1 VTGGGSP
8 AAEALSTRPP
18 AALPVAL
25 LEQSDYASGTS
36 CRSSKLI
43 HRGLRSLEQR
53 RFGLVREALRERGL
67 LLPQLCLHLV
77 RPVSFLFLLTHRVW
91 ERLHRRGNAR
101 VTLLAPPEDELKDVV
116 DKPNRQQAT
125 KNSTGQLALAPG
137 LQLCHL
143 PDLLPGRDHMRT
155 DGARFR
161 RWRTAAR
168 NQRPVICAEAG

>member
-1 VTGGGSP
+1 MTGGGSP

-25 LEQSDYASGTS
+25 LEQRDYASGTS
-36 CRSSKLI
+36 SRSSKLI

-53 RFGLVREALRERGL
+53 RFGLVREALRERG

-101 VTLLAPPEDELKDVV
+101 VTLLAPP
-116 DKPNRQQAT
+116 
-125 KNSTGQLALAPG
+125 GG
-137 LQLCHL
+137 
-143 PDLLPGRDHMRT
+143 
-155 DGARFR
+155 
-161 RWRTAAR
+161 
-168 NQRPVICAEAG
+168 